1 MRYTRLVAC
10 DLDNTLLDNSSNLT
24 ASTCAMLRSALAD
37 GTTAL
42 TISTGRQLLS
52 LHGYIRQLGLT
63 DVPIIAETGAV
74 LFDPVSYDIIRE
86 WVLPHSVIADVMH
99 LLGQHDWGCTAYFIR
114 GERVQALVRP
124 GGAVTADMEYDG
136 IPGLA
141 APLPLDEWPGV
152 MRQEQWRKICILGP
166 APKLKELDDAM
177 HARLGET
184 ARIERPSDECMDIMA
199 AGVSKGLALAIVS
212 SFLGV
217 QPEHVMAIGDSPID
231 ISMLA
236 VAGVPV
242 AVQNAWPEVKERARY
257 IAPSNEEDGVAVAVT
272 EFVCGRYHAAERG
285 SASGDGTSR

>member
-1 MRYTRLVAC
+1 MHYTRLVAC

-99 LLGQHDWGCTAYFIR
+99 LMGQHDWGCTAYFIR
-114 GERVQALVRP
+114 GERVESLVRP
-124 GGAVTADMEYDG
+124 GDAVTADMEYEG
-136 IPGLA
+136 IPGLP
-141 APLPLDEWPGV
+141 APLPLDQWPSV
-152 MRQEQWRKICILGP
+152 MELEQWRKICILGP
-166 APKLKELDDAM
+166 APKMKELDDAM
-177 HARLGET
+177 RAWLGET
-184 ARIERPSDECMDIMA
+184 ARIERPSEECMDIMG

-217 QPEHVMAIGDSPID
+217 QPERVMAIGDSPID

-242 AVQNAWPEVKERARY
+242 AVQNAWPEVKARARY

-272 EFVCGRYHAAERG
+272 EFVYGRYHAAARG
-285 SASGDGTSR
+285 SASGDGTNR

>member
-10 DLDNTLLDNSSNLT
+10 DLDNTLLNNSSNLT
-24 ASTCAMLRSALAD
+24 ASTCATLRSALAD

-99 LLGQHDWGCTAYFIR
+99 LMLEHDWGCTVYFIR
-114 GERVQALVRP
+114 GERVESLVPP
-124 GGAVTADMEYDG
+124 GDAVTADMEYDG
-136 IPGLA
+136 IPGLP
-141 APLPLDEWPGV
+141 APLPLGEWLSV
-152 MRQEQWRKICILGP
+152 MELEQWRKICILGP
-166 APKLKELDDAM
+166 APKMKELDDAM

-184 ARIERPSDECMDIMA
+184 ARIERPSEECMDIMA

-217 QPEHVMAIGDSPID
+217 QPERVMAIGDSPID

-272 EFVCGRYHAAERG
+272 EFVCGRYHAAARN
-285 SASGDGTSR
+285 SASGDGTNR